1 MAKARALLVVTSV
14 LLLAA
19 TLAAYV
25 GRVLLSSE
33 QFADRATAA
42 LQDPSVRQVVA
53 DRVAD
58 ELVLPAKSD
67 LLAARLSTVSGA
79 VGGDAFASLFRRGVR
94 DMHRAVFQRDE
105 DTATL
110 AIADVAIVV
119 AAALREFEPDLA
131 SELES
136 DQRIVLLNRDIG
148 DATGDLARLARDVRV
163 LAYVLAGLTLAAAIA
178 AVAVSTDRRGAAA
191 RLGLAIALAG
201 MVIVAGDVVARAL
214 VLDRVS
220 EPDDRAAA
228 AAVWDAFLGDLRTAG
243 G

>member
-67 LLAARLSTVSGA
+67 LLAARPIIVSTVSGA

-163 LAYVLAGLTLAAAIA
+163 LAYVLAA
-178 AVAVSTDRRGAAA
+178 SRWRR
-191 RLGLAIALAG
+191 RSPPW
-201 MVIVAGDVVARAL
+201 R
-214 VLDRVS
+214 
-220 EPDDRAAA
+220 
-228 AAVWDAFLGDLRTAG
+228 
-243 G
+243 